1 MVLDSIHKK
10 GTNAMNIRKVNGETG
25 QLAQSN
31 NPLSKG
37 YNRAVFFFKNYFCN
51 KIVKKSVCSL
61 KFIAW

>member
-1 MVLDSIHKK
+1 
-10 GTNAMNIRKVNGETG
+10 MNMRKVNGDTG

-37 YNRAVFFFKNYFCN
+37 YNRAVFFFKNNICDKF
-51 KIVKKSVCSL
+51 VKKSICSL